1 MQPSFKHLHKLVW
14 CVAFLSRY
22 NTHTYMP
29 SRKHIH
35 VQVFLPKI
43 GNPWQIDACRPLNF
57 YWGHI
62 RRCGTGLLKGVETT
76 PKQFHHWKSTPRSG
90 LLWAAQLVS
99 VPSAIVCCL
108 HGLPASEAASSVRRS
123 LFISQVLFWKRDLNQ
138 RKLGCHPWYISQYV
152 FIILFKDLLWVMC
165 VCMGEGHTLAKA
177 SIWSE
182 PPCPSQ
188 NLLPKQIIPQSWSTQ
203 EG

>member
-35 VQVFLPKI
+35 GQVFLPKI

-76 PKQFHHWKSTPRSG
+76 PKQFHHWKAHPKEQSPLSSTACQCPLRHCLLPPRSSCLQG
-90 LLWAAQLVS
+90 SFLSQAEPVHIPSLILETRSQSEETGMPPLVYFT
-99 VPSAIVCCL
+99 VCFY
-108 HGLPASEAASSVRRS
+108 HS
-123 LFISQVLFWKRDLNQ
+123 F
-138 RKLGCHPWYISQYV
+138 
-152 FIILFKDLLWVMC
+152 
-165 VCMGEGHTLAKA
+165 
-177 SIWSE
+177 
-182 PPCPSQ
+182 
-188 NLLPKQIIPQSWSTQ
+188 
-203 EG
+203 